1 MAALQREP
9 RLVSTKRDDVLFCA
23 ASSKFK
29 VLLPGSG
36 CCPCIPWM
44 LVQQVADKAAAV
56 VL

>member
-1 MAALQREP
+1 MAVLQREP